1 MKSFRLVIIILVLL
15 CLGLGIFAVVS
26 FTGLQKTST
35 NLVATENSLNSLKD
49 EKASLDKELTDQKKI
64 KLDLEAQLADMKG
77 KVSALQDKAEKLA
90 AMLADEKKAKE
101 DALEQVSSTSKELD
115 EVKTNWENEKISRT
129 STQEQFDKITKEYNS
144 LQTQLKT
151 VTSAND
157 SLKKQVEELQA
168 KKEVELD
175 KIVVKPG
182 VEAEGKVLVVNKEF
196 NFIVVAAGN
205 NKGISPGVV
214 FGVFREGKLI
224 AKAQVEKVYET
235 MSAANITE
243 GADIREGD
251 IAKAM

>member
-15 CLGLGIFAVVS
+15 CLGLGIFAAVS
-26 FTGLQKTST
+26 FTGLQKANSERLT
-35 NLVATENSLNSLKD
+35 TENTLNSLKD
-49 EKASLDKELTDQKKI
+49 EKAALDKELSEQKKT

-90 AMLADEKKAKE
+90 AMLADEKKARE
-101 DALEQVSSTSKELD
+101 DAEDQLSSKSRELD
-115 EVKTNWENEKISRT
+115 DVKTNWESEKISRT
-129 STQEQFDKITKEYNS
+129 SLQEQYDKIFKEFSS
-144 LQTQLKT
+144 LQDQLKA
-151 VTSAND
+151 VSSDND
-157 SLKKQVEELQA
+157 NLRKQVEDLQA

-182 VEAEGKVLVVNKEF
+182 VDAEGKVLVVNKEF

-214 FGVFREGKLI
+214 FGVFRDGKLI

-243 GADIREGD
+243 GTDIREGD